1 MALFIAKHQHK
12 RRLSKFN
19 KMTITLK
26 YFGLLADI
34 TNTNEELFSLE
45 KSDYTTNDLMQ
56 QLNEKYTGL
65 QNVSFVIAVNKSITS
80 IEINLNNND
89 TIALLPPFAGG

>member
-1 MALFIAKHQHK
+1 
-12 RRLSKFN
+12 
-19 KMTITLK
+19 MTITLK

-45 KSDYTTNDLMQ
+45 KSDYTTTDLMQ
-56 QLNEKYTGL
+56 QLHEKYTGL

-80 IEINLNNND
+80 TEMNLNNND

>member
-1 MALFIAKHQHK
+1 MVFFIAKHQHK

-26 YFGLLADI
+26 YFGLIADI
-34 TNTNEELFSLE
+34 TNTKEELFRLE
-45 KSDYTTNDLMQ
+45 KLDYTTNDLMQ
-56 QLNEKYTGL
+56 QLHEKYTGL
-65 QNVSFVIAVNKSITS
+65 QNISFAIAVNKSITTTA
-80 IEINLNNND
+80 INIKNND

>member
-1 MALFIAKHQHK
+1 MAFFIAKHQHK
-12 RRLSKFN
+12 RRLSKLN

-45 KSDYTTNDLMQ
+45 KSDYTTTDLMQ
-56 QLNEKYTGL
+56 QLHEKYTGL

-80 IEINLNNND
+80 TEMNLNNND

>member
-1 MALFIAKHQHK
+1 MEFVITKHQHK

-26 YFGLLADI
+26 YFGLIADI
-34 TNTNEELFSLE
+34 TNTNEELFRLE
-45 KSDYTTNDLMQ
+45 KSDYTTTDLMQ
-56 QLNEKYTGL
+56 QLHEKYTGL
-65 QNVSFVIAVNKSITS
+65 QNVSFAIAVNKSITTT
-80 IEINLNNND
+80 EININNND

>member
-1 MALFIAKHQHK
+1 MEFFIAKHQHK

-26 YFGLLADI
+26 YFGLIADI
-34 TNTNEELFSLE
+34 TNTNEELFSFD
-45 KSDYTTNDLMQ
+45 KSDFTTHDLIN
-56 QLNEKYTGL
+56 QLHEKYTGL
-65 QNVSFVIAVNKSITS
+65 QDVSFAIAVNKSIRT
-80 IEINLNNND
+80 ETLNLNNND